1 MPSRFQR
8 FRRLSLS
15 ALLSLTLAGQT
26 ILTSRQALA
35 QGISLARD
43 AEIERDLRIMT
54 TPIFKAAG
62 INPDAVTL
70 ALVDDDTINAFVA
83 GGQNMFVNTG
93 TIMAADSPEELL
105 GVLAH
110 ETGHMAGGHLV
121 RDRDAIENAVLL
133 STLATLLGVAAAIG
147 GGGRGSDPGAVG
159 GAIAGAQELG
169 ARSFFAFSR
178 AQEASADEA
187 GLSYMEANGWSS
199 RGELAFMEKLHKM
212 EGFPQTKQIEFLI
225 DHPLTKNR
233 IEYIRNFV
241 ENVSKYSNARMP
253 DRFYDMQARMKA
265 KLYGFIRPDI
275 ALRLYP
281 ESDTSLPARYARAI
295 AYYRVGDI
303 AKGLR
308 IIDGLIAEEP
318 QNPYFYELK
327 GQVLFENGR
336 AKEAVDPYRNAVK
349 YAKDSALLDQALG
362 HALLEAG
369 DDRLVR
375 EAIEVLR
382 RASREE
388 PLSELTWLLLSSAY
402 SRADMAPQLAYARAE
417 EALARGDIRAARYHA
432 DRAEQMLEPGTPDW
446 LRAQDIRVLV
456 ESRLPNKMRPQ

>member
-1 MPSRFQR
+1 MFLRFQR
-8 FRRLSLS
+8 FPRLILSL
-15 ALLSLTLAGQT
+15 LLSAMV
-26 ILTSRQALA
+26 AA
-35 QGISLARD
+35 QPAMAQQGGISLARD
-43 AEIERDLRIMT
+43 AEIEHDLRVMT
-54 TPIFKAAG
+54 TPIFRAAG

-70 ALVDDDTINAFVA
+70 ALVDDESINAFVA
-83 GGQNMFVNTG
+83 GGQNIFVNTG
-93 TIMAADSPEELL
+93 TIMAADTPEQLV

-147 GGGRGSDPGAVG
+147 GGGRGSDPGAMG
-159 GAIAGAQELG
+159 GAMAGAQELG
-169 ARSFFAFSR
+169 ARAFFSFSR
-178 AQEASADEA
+178 AQEASTDEA
-187 GLSYMEANGWSS
+187 GLSYMEANGFSS
-199 RGELAFMEKLHKM
+199 RGMEEFMEKLAKM
-212 EGFPQTKQIEFLI
+212 EGLPQSKQIEFLLT
-225 DHPLTKNR
+225 HPLSKNR
-233 IEYIRNFV
+233 LEYIKNYV
-241 ENVSKYSNARMP
+241 DNVSKYSNARMP
-253 DRFYDMQARMKA
+253 DSFYDMQARMKA
-265 KLYGFIRPDI
+265 KLYGFIRPGV

-295 AYYRVGDI
+295 AYYRIGDI
-303 AKGLR
+303 NKGLR
-308 IIDGLIAEEP
+308 IMDGLIAEEP

-327 GQVLFENGR
+327 GQTLFENGR
-336 AKEAVDPYRNAVK
+336 AKEAVEPYRNAVK
-349 YAKDSALLDQALG
+349 YGGDSALLNQSLG

-369 DDRLVR
+369 DDRLVL

-382 RASREE
+382 RSAREE

-432 DRAEQMLEPGTPDW
+432 DRAEQMLQPGTPEW